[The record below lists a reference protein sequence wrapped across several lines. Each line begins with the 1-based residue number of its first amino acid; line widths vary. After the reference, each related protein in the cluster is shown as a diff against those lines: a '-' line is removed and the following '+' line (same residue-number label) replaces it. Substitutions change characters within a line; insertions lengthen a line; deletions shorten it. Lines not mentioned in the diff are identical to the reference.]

1 MPSLAAN
8 EPCRVLVDGKYK
20 PAVCVRANAKTI
32 RVRIDGVEKLVPHEA
47 VWKLKKGATSAKKKT
62 TNVGAR
68 SVEKLPV
75 RRGRFRRPIT
85 VVPVR
90 FRHGLVHGDYGR
102 MMRDTKYMLDGVM
115 GFNDNDHQ
123 WQSFLNTKQ
132 ADGPG
137 GGNAIA
143 RQVQHRGDAIGIP
156 TGPYWSL
163 NEVRRGVLFPEDN
176 GQPKDRTAEEI
187 IDRAFEQIRDL
198 FLARPDK
205 TVLYYSAE
213 DDNDNIGLRIFAGQV
228 GPDVVAR
235 ITERLKGVPEAV
247 RAARFA

>member
-1 MPSLAAN
+1 MPSLSPN
-8 EPCRVLVDGKYK
+8 EKCRVLVDGKYK
-20 PAVCVRANAKTI
+20 PAVCVRAHAKTI
-32 RVRIDGVEKLVPHEA
+32 RVRLDGAETLVPHEA
-47 VWKLKKGATSAKKKT
+47 VWKLKRATTSAKKKT

-75 RRGRFRRPIT
+75 RRGRFRRPVT

-90 FRHGLVHGDYGR
+90 FRPGLAYGDYGR
-102 MMRDTKYMLDGVM
+102 MMTTDKYMLDGVL

-123 WQSFLNTKQ
+123 WQRFLNTKYP
-132 ADGPG
+132 DGAG
-137 GGNAIA
+137 GGNAVA
-143 RQVQHRGDAIGIP
+143 REVQHRGDAIGIP

-163 NEVRRGVLFPEDN
+163 HELRRDVLFPEDD
-176 GQPKDRTAEEI
+176 GEAKDRTAEEI

-228 GPDVVAR
+228 GPDVIAR
-235 ITERLKGVPEAV
+235 ITERLKAVPEAV